1 MNNVC
6 YICISF
12 IESGILCKYI
22 TILRIMQDNN
32 ENNTKIISRLSQY
45 IDSQGSNFNK
55 LSKNIGVSNSYFSKM
70 LNNNGSLGEDIIRK
84 ILLYYENLNPEWLIL
99 GVGEML
105 RNESDDEISLNT
117 ILKRYEALTIEN
129 ANLKKKNEEQEKKI
143 AELENRK

>member
-1 MNNVC
+1 
-6 YICISF
+6 
-12 IESGILCKYI
+12 
-22 TILRIMQDNN
+22 MQDNN

-105 RNESDDEISLNT
+105 RNDNLSEKDSLT
-117 ILKRYEALTIEN
+117 TVLKRYEALAVEN
-129 ANLKKKNEEQEKKI
+129 ANLKIRNAEQEKRI
-143 AELENRK
+143 EELEKR

>member
-1 MNNVC
+1 
-6 YICISF
+6 
-12 IESGILCKYI
+12 
-22 TILRIMQDNN
+22 MQDNN

-105 RNESDDEISLNT
+105 RNDNLSEKDSLT
-117 ILKRYEALTIEN
+117 TVLKRYEALAVEN
-129 ANLKKKNEEQEKKI
+129 ANLKIRNAEQEKRI
-143 AELENRK
+143 AELENML

>member
-1 MNNVC
+1 
-6 YICISF
+6 
-12 IESGILCKYI
+12 
-22 TILRIMQDNN
+22 MQDNN